1 MKIYSSNIGTKRGNK
16 TAKNENEKKKK
27 KEKKKQE
34 PNKSTMTFQNYQH
47 NVAS

>member
-16 TAKNENEKKKK
+16 TAKNVNARKKKK
-27 KEKKKQE
+27 QKQE
-34 PNKSTMTFQNYQH
+34 PNKPTMTFQNYQH